1 MSVRL
6 GASRGS
12 HFAMTDAEHPRYL
25 RYERSIAVVTGL
37 NHQAS
42 NLACLLRE
50 AHACGR
56 RALLPPL
63 LLEPKYNFN
72 IGREWRWESF
82 FDLRG
87 SRLVDAAGRE
97 HPLPLAA
104 APAPATAG
112 LRALRVPPGA
122 ALPPDAGSYRLVVRR
137 IENPQFAV
145 DVPARAL
152 AALRLRLRAAPQVL
166 ALARPVVE
174 RLRSLDRGRFAAVH
188 VRRRDRMREYPRLR
202 RRSDRRY
209 PGRMTEPARIRERL
223 QAAGVADGA
232 VLFVFSDERDPAFW
246 NRLRQHY
253 RVFRELDFPALA
265 ALLSPSGEPLPDN
278 YLVYQTALEVMRS
291 AELRIDTLPI
301 RPPNAPPMHGSL
313 VSEREWR
320 RPSLIVHA
328 VEQTVSLCRRLL
340 R

>member
-1 MSVRL
+1 
-6 GASRGS
+6 
-12 HFAMTDAEHPRYL
+12 MTDAEHPRYL
-25 RYERSIAVVTGL
+25 RYERSVAVVTGL

-145 DVPARAL
+145 DVPAQAL

-174 RLRSLDRGRFAAVH
+174 LLRSLDRGRFAAVH

>member
-1 MSVRL
+1 
-6 GASRGS
+6 
-12 HFAMTDAEHPRYL
+12 MTDVEQPRYL
-25 RYERSIAVVTGL
+25 RYERSVAVVTGL
-37 NHQAS
+37 NHQTS

-56 RALLPPL
+56 RAILPPL

-82 FDLRG
+82 FDLRR

-97 HPLPLAA
+97 HRLPIA
-104 APAPATAG
+104 APPACAG
-112 LRALRVPPGA
+112 LRTLRVAPGA
-122 ALPPDAGSYRLVVRR
+122 PLPPDAGAYRLVVRR
-137 IENPQFAV
+137 IENPHFAV
-145 DVPARAL
+145 DVPAPARPMV
-152 AALRLRLRAAPQVL
+152 RLRLCAAPRVA
-166 ALARPVVE
+166 ALARPVVD

-209 PGRMTEPARIRERL
+209 PGRLTEPARIRRRL
-223 QAAGVADGA
+223 QAAGVDDGA

-253 RVFRELDFPALA
+253 RIFREVDFPALA

-278 YLVYQTALEVMRS
+278 YLVYQAALEVMRS

-320 RPSLIVHA
+320 RPSLLMHA
-328 VEQTVSLCRRLL
+328 AEQTVALCRRLL

>member
-1 MSVRL
+1 
-6 GASRGS
+6 
-12 HFAMTDAEHPRYL
+12 MTDAEHPRYL

-50 AHACGR
+50 AHACDR

-97 HPLPLAA
+97 HPLPIAA
-104 APAPATAG
+104 APAPATSG
-112 LRALRVPPGA
+112 LRTLRVPPGA

-137 IENPQFAV
+137 IEHPQFAV
-145 DVPARAL
+145 DVPAQAL